1 MVLEIMLLLI
11 RCHLQLWK
19 THTLCF
25 RAFLDHISFFVSVH
39 IKSNAAMTQR
49 CWRTHSPLQD
59 CHSRHLPGGE
69 GTEDMTE
76 SPCLLKLEVRKFS
89 STYHRVSVLLS
100 EGELGPLNIPF
111 LTEPS
116 AFSTYL
122 LHLSTTVLSDFTMP
136 NKLLAFVPAFKG
148 HNEN

>member
-1 MVLEIMLLLI
+1 MVLEIMLLWI
-11 RCHLQLWK
+11 GCHLQLWK

-39 IKSNAAMTQR
+39 IKSKAAMTQR
-49 CWRTHSPLQD
+49 CWRTHAPLQD
-59 CHSRHLPGGE
+59 CQSRPLPG
-69 GTEDMTE
+69 GTEDMAE

-89 STYHRVSVLLS
+89 STSHRVSVLLS
-100 EGELGPLNIPF
+100 EGEFGTLNIPF
-111 LTEPS
+111 LTGPS

-122 LHLSTTVLSDFTMP
+122 LHLSTSVLSDFTMP
-136 NKLLAFVPAFKG
+136 NKLLAFVSAFKG